1 MASCKETSA
10 MAISFFLWTPLFFFF
25 PAAAQALQAQQQKQL
40 SIISKWSLESVFA
53 QSSRSL
59 KDPPRTW
66 SKFNLFK
73 KSTRSLKDPDPRTW
87 WTFIF
92 YLTGWPPWPKVK
104 QKVFSGVTLLS
115 TIPVAVSQRKTEDI
129 VEIVI
134 VVIIIKV
141 WHNAMVVKNSF
152 PQKKTRTNNKLFY
165 VNVFVNETIFLKF

>member
-1 MASCKETSA
+1 MLLANQWVQWQSL
-10 MAISFFLWTPLFFFF
+10 FLWTLLFFFF
-25 PAAAQALQAQQQKQL
+25 L
-40 SIISKWSLESVFA
+40 SGASPPSSTTKTTVHHFKVKSWKCFA
-53 QSSRSL
+53 QRTRSL

-66 SKFNLFK
+66 
-73 KSTRSLKDPDPRTW
+73 
-87 WTFIF
+87 WTFIYF
-92 YLTGWPPWPKVK
+92 
-104 QKVFSGVTLLS
+104 LLS
-115 TIPVAVSQRKTEDI
+115 KYSVLKGSRSQNLMNIYFLLDRLASVAKCETEGIFWCNSVVNHTCRCFQKKTEDI

>member
-1 MASCKETSA
+1 MNASCKPMSA
-10 MAISFFLWTPLFFFF
+10 MAISFFFEPSSSSSSS
-25 PAAAQALQAQQQKQL
+25 AAQALQAQQQKQL

-53 QSSRSL
+53 QR
-59 KDPPRTW
+59 
-66 SKFNLFK
+66 
-73 KSTRSLKDPDPRTW
+73 TRSLKDPDPRTW

-92 YLTGWPPWPKVK
+92 YLTGWPRWPKVK

>member
-1 MASCKETSA
+1 MNASCKPMSA
-10 MAISFFLWTPLFFFF
+10 MAISFFFEPSSSSSSS
-25 PAAAQALQAQQQKQL
+25 AAQALQAQQQKQL

-92 YLTGWPPWPKVK
+92 YLTGWPRWPKVK

-115 TIPVAVSQRKTEDI
+115 TIPVAVFKKTEDI